1 MDGRMDGWMDGR
13 MDGWMANYIFGITG
27 ATGAGKSTVSDLF
40 RKNGIYVAD
49 ADAAARA
56 VAEPGMPCLLRLS
69 EAFGSEII
77 NADGSLNR
85 RDLAE
90 IVFSDKNKLK
100 LLNSITHS
108 YITEYIKNEIDA
120 STAEFA
126 AIDGAVIIGSPVE
139 ELCRMLVVV
148 TADNDTRLKRI
159 MDRDG
164 ISREAAQNRIDS
176 QMSNDEYIKHSTYN
190 INNNGCIDR
199 LGVQI
204 EQICNEIKTLSKKES
219 P

>member
-1 MDGRMDGWMDGR
+1 MI
-13 MDGWMANYIFGITG
+13 ANYIFGITG
-27 ATGAGKSTVSDLF
+27 ATGAGKSTVSGMF

-56 VAEPGMPCLLRLS
+56 VVKPGMPCLRELS
-69 EAFGSEII
+69 EAFGNEII

-85 RDLAE
+85 KKLAKIAFGDE
-90 IVFSDKNKLK
+90 NKLK

-108 YITEYIKNEIDA
+108 YITEYIKDEIAA
-120 STAEFA
+120 SGAEIA

-139 ELCRMLVVV
+139 KLCRMLVVV

-159 MDRDG
+159 MQRDG
-164 ISREAAQNRIDS
+164 ISNEEAQNRINS
-176 QMSNDEYIKHSTYN
+176 QMSNDEYITHGTYN
-190 INNNGCIDR
+190 IKNNGCIDR

-204 EQICNEIKTLSKKES
+204 EQICNEIKTLSKTES